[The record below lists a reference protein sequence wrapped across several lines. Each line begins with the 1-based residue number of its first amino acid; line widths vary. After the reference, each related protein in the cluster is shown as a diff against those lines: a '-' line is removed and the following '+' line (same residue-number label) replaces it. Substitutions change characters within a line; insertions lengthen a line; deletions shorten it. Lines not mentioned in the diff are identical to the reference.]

1 VFEPAGAGGVSAAN
15 YYDTLGLDRRCTT
28 AQVRAAYRRLVKQH
42 HPDINHAD
50 PEATRRA
57 QSLNTAHAT
66 LSDPARRAAYDLELD
81 GDEPASPVVPGGRQR
96 DIAQDV
102 MLRVEEFVRGT
113 MLTIRVNDPANPHGV
128 ESYELEVP
136 PETAPGTKFRIPR
149 AEPFAGGFVV
159 VRLRVLSGGRL
170 RARGSDLRTDLRIS
184 AARATSGGSEM
195 VLGASGRMVRVTI
208 PAGVARGA
216 VLRVTGEG
224 LPKPRG
230 GRGDLLV
237 RVTYRVEVK
246 ALRGAKQAR
255 ASRRLGWG

>member
-1 VFEPAGAGGVSAAN
+1 MSTVN

-28 AQVRAAYRRLVKQH
+28 AQIRAAYRRLVKQH
-42 HPDINHAD
+42 HPDVNHTEPD
-50 PEATRRA
+50 ATGRA

-66 LSDPARRAAYDLELD
+66 LSDPGRRAVYDRELD
-81 GDEPASPVVPGGRQR
+81 GDTPAAPAVPRGKQR

-102 MLRVEEFVRGT
+102 MLRVEEFLRGT
-113 MLTIRVNDPANPHGV
+113 ILTIRANDPANPNGA

-136 PETAPGTKFRIPR
+136 PETAPGTKFRVPR

-159 VRLRVLSGGRL
+159 VRLRVLPGGRL

-184 AARATSGGSEM
+184 AARAASGGSEM
-195 VLGASGRMVRVTI
+195 VPGASGRMARVTI
-208 PAGVARGA
+208 PSGVTRGA

-237 RVTYRVEVK
+237 RVTYHVEVK
-246 ALRGAKQAR
+246 VSRGAKQPSS
-255 ASRRLGWG
+255 SRRLGRGRM

>member
-1 VFEPAGAGGVSAAN
+1 VSAAN

-42 HPDINHAD
+42 HPDVNHTDA
-50 PEATRRA
+50 EATRRA

-66 LSDPARRAAYDLELD
+66 LSDPARRAAYDQELG
-81 GDEPASPVVPGGRQR
+81 GDTAAGPVAPAGTPR

-102 MLRVEEFVRGT
+102 MLRVEEFIRGA
-113 MLTIRVNDPANPHGV
+113 MLNIRVNDPANPHGA

-136 PETAPGTKFRIPR
+136 PETAPGAKFRIAR
-149 AEPFAGGFVV
+149 AEPFAGAFVV
-159 VRLRVLSGGRL
+159 VRLRAVSSGRF

-184 AARATSGGSEM
+184 AARAASGGSEM
-195 VLGASGRMVRVTI
+195 VPGASGRMVRVTI

-216 VLRVTGEG
+216 TLRVTGEG

-237 RVTYRVEVK
+237 RVTYRVQVK
-246 ALRGAKQAR
+246 VSRGTKR
-255 ASRRLGWG
+255 PTSSRRLGWGR

>member
-1 VFEPAGAGGVSAAN
+1 MSAPN
-15 YYDTLGLDRRCTT
+15 HYDTLGLDRRCTT
-28 AQVRAAYRRLVKQH
+28 AQIRAAYRRLVKQH
-42 HPDINHAD
+42 HPDVNHTAPD
-50 PEATRRA
+50 ATLRA
-57 QSLNTAHAT
+57 QALNTAHAT
-66 LSDPARRAAYDLELD
+66 LSDPARRADYDRELD
-81 GDEPASPVVPGGRQR
+81 GDISGGPTVPSGRQR

-102 MLRVEEFVRGT
+102 TLRVEEFFRGAT
-113 MLTIRVNDPANPHGV
+113 LTIRVNDPANPHGA

-136 PETAPGTKFRIPR
+136 PETAPGTKFRVPR

-159 VRLRVLSGGRL
+159 VRMRVLPGGRL

-184 AARATSGGSEM
+184 AARAASGGSEM
-195 VLGASGRMVRVTI
+195 ILGASGRMVRVTI
-208 PAGVARGA
+208 PNGVGRGE

-246 ALRGAKQAR
+246 VSRGAKGT
-255 ASRRLGWG
+255 SSSHRRILGR

>member
-1 VFEPAGAGGVSAAN
+1 MSTAN
-15 YYDTLGLDRRCTT
+15 HYDTLGLDRRCTT

-42 HPDINHAD
+42 HPDVNRTE

-66 LSDPARRAAYDLELD
+66 LSDPARRAAYDQELD
-81 GDEPASPVVPGGRQR
+81 ADRPVGPAVPVGKAR

-102 MLRVEEFVRGT
+102 MLRVEDFFRGT
-113 MLTIRVNDPANPHGV
+113 MLTVRVNDPANPHGA
-128 ESYELEVP
+128 ETYELEVP
-136 PETAPGTKFRIPR
+136 PETAPGTKFRVPR
-149 AEPFAGGFVV
+149 TEPFDGGFVV
-159 VRLRVLSGGRL
+159 VRLRVLPGGRF

-184 AARATSGGSEM
+184 AARAASGGSEM
-195 VLGASGRMVRVTI
+195 VPGASGRMVRVTI
-208 PAGVARGA
+208 PPGVARGA

-246 ALRGAKQAR
+246 VERGARRPAP
-255 ASRRLGWG
+255 SRRLGWGKM